1 MAVMNTAMDTCSEH
15 LDLIDSLLRIAISL
29 KKVFNIKEYWSN
41 VYEEA
46 RLGWEMP
53 NKSFT

>member
-15 LDLIDSLLRIAISL
+15 LDLIDSLLRIAISF